1 MSKSQA
7 AQNENAFQHKTGIST
22 DEFRGRITKIQDHLA
37 SKELGALV
45 AFSSSKAHI
54 WYQTGH
60 VSYLSGWADWDRI
73 CDSMVVV
80 PLEGD
85 PVMFLSGLP
94 YMARRAKETS
104 WLEDIRTVAALDPS
118 AAAAPRLTNTFGQG
132 VRTVLG
138 ERNLAGKKIG
148 VVGLENMP
156 VPVYKS
162 LLGAFS

>member
-1 MSKSQA
+1 MNKGQEA
-7 AQNENAFQHKTGIST
+7 ANDTVNRMKDIQLVVDDSFKAEYVGKLRS
-22 DEFRGRITKIQDHLA
+22 KIQEHLA
-37 SKELGALV
+37 SKGLGALAV
-45 AFSSSKAHI
+45 FSTSKAHI

-94 YMARRAKETS
+94 YMTRRAKETS

-132 VRTVLG
+132 VRAVLS
-138 ERNLAGKKIG
+138 ERNLTGKKIG
-148 VVGLENMP
+148 VGQRARLQTAL
-156 VPVYKS
+156 K
-162 LLGAFS
+162 